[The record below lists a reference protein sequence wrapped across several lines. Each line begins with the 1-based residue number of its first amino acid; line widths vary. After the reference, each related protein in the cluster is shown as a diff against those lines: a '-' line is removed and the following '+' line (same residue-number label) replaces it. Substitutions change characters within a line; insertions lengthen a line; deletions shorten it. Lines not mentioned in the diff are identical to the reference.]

1 LEVALTYSINDKVKF
16 GDMSFDLQV
25 EALGDKVVGEI
36 LSNGKILKRVEVEQT
51 GSGKEDV
58 ERVFSHLKELLVSR
72 IKERAVKKAVYL
84 KDRLSKFFEVEEEQV
99 KGFLMVVPTLEE
111 PLRCM
116 KGEMTPDLEEWLL
129 ALEEDFFNKYPF
141 NPEVAFLNVKRKGED
156 VLVLFVQNK
165 REGIKVVFAVSG
177 VKLALVRRKLN
188 AQNLRRIMA
197 SILRPN

>member
-1 LEVALTYSINDKVKF
+1 LTYSINDKVKF

-99 KGFLMVVPTLEE
+99 KGFLMVVPT
-111 PLRCM
+111 PL
-116 KGEMTPDLEEWLL
+116 KSP
-129 ALEEDFFNKYPF
+129 
-141 NPEVAFLNVKRKGED
+141 
-156 VLVLFVQNK
+156 
-165 REGIKVVFAVSG
+165 
-177 VKLALVRRKLN
+177 
-188 AQNLRRIMA
+188 
-197 SILRPN
+197 

>member
-1 LEVALTYSINDKVKF
+1 LGYSINDKVKF

-25 EALGDKVVGEI
+25 EALGDRVVGEI
-36 LSNGKILKRVEVEQT
+36 VSNGKILKRIEVEQT
-51 GSGKEDV
+51 GSGREEAQKI
-58 ERVFSHLKELLVSR
+58 FAQLKELLVSR
-72 IKERAVKKAVYL
+72 IREKAVKKAVYL

-116 KGEMTPDLEEWLL
+116 KGEMTPDLEEWLNT
-129 ALEEDFFNKYPF
+129 LEKDFFSKFSSYE
-141 NPEVAFLNVKRKGED
+141 PEVSFITLKRKGED
-156 VLVLFVQNK
+156 ILVLFVQNK

-197 SILRPN
+197 SILKPN

>member
-1 LEVALTYSINDKVKF
+1 
-16 GDMSFDLQV
+16 MSFDLQV
-25 EALGDKVVGEI
+25 EALGDRVVGEI
-36 LSNGKILKRVEVEQT
+36 VSNGKILKRIEVEQT
-51 GSGKEDV
+51 GSGREEAQKI
-58 ERVFSHLKELLVSR
+58 FAQLKELLVSR
-72 IKERAVKKAVYL
+72 IREKAVKKAVYL

-116 KGEMTPDLEEWLL
+116 KGEMTPDLEEWLNT
-129 ALEEDFFNKYPF
+129 LEKDFFSKFSSYE
-141 NPEVAFLNVKRKGED
+141 PEVSFITLKRKGED
-156 VLVLFVQNK
+156 ILVLFVQNK

-197 SILRPN
+197 SILKPN